1 MKVAISTTRP
11 FHAPMLANALIS
23 QQADV
28 TIYSSAPRRFFRRM
42 DASVQ
47 MRLVP
52 SILQTGMHLL
62 RWRLSPNVL
71 HLDSAMYDH
80 STALLLNPGDM
91 FIGWAS
97 SALQS
102 GRKAKK
108 CGATFVLDRACP
120 HVDFQQNILSKEA
133 EKAGAITGTAWQ
145 PEPAWFHERQLA
157 EYHEADF
164 ILAPSEYTRRTFPQE
179 LQSKIIKA
187 PLLGRCRFPDTVSYE
202 RNATFTVGAV
212 GGQALR
218 KGYLYLLQAW
228 KELALPNAKLLIR
241 GDFTGYPVLEELAR
255 SQPSVEIVDYV
266 PDIDDFYRRCDAF
279 VLPSVDDGFGMAL
292 FEAMAHGLP
301 CIATTNCGSS
311 EMLTSGHD
319 SLIVEPFSSEQI
331 ARALLAVYESEEL
344 RQQIARNGRE
354 LIGRMIVDGSSP
366 LYSEAIGQLL
376 RDHEK
381 RCAKDGNLAAMRRQ
395 KISRTSST

>member
-1 MKVAISTTRP
+1 MNVAISTTRP
-11 FHAPMLANALIS
+11 FHAPMLANALV
-23 QQADV
+23 AHNAAV

-42 DASVQ
+42 DPSVR

-62 RWRLSPNVL
+62 HWRLPPNLL
-71 HLDSAMYDH
+71 HLDSALYDR
-80 STALLLNPGDM
+80 STALLLKPGDM
-91 FIGWAS
+91 FIGWAT
-97 SALQS
+97 SALQC
-102 GRKAKK
+102 GRKARRS
-108 CGATFVLDRACP
+108 GAAFVLDRACP
-120 HVDFQQNILSKEA
+120 HVDFQQAVVREEA
-133 EKAGAITGTAWQ
+133 AKAGAITGTAWQ
-145 PEPAWFHERQLA
+145 PEPPWFYERQLA
-157 EYHEADF
+157 EYQEADF
-164 ILAPSEYTRRTFPQE
+164 ILVPSEYSRRTFPSE

-187 PLLGRCRFPDTVSYE
+187 PLLGRCRFPETVSFE

-228 KELALPNAKLLIR
+228 KLLALPNAKLLIR
-241 GDFTGYPVLEELAR
+241 GDFTGYPVLLELAR
-255 SQPSVEIVDYV
+255 SQPNVEIIDYL

-311 EMLTSGHD
+311 ELLTSGHD
-319 SLIVEPFSSEQI
+319 SLIVEPFSAEQI
-331 ARALLAVYESEEL
+331 GRALLAFYESEDL

-354 LIGRMIVDGSSP
+354 TMAAMVIRTSP
-366 LYSEAIGQLL
+366 PAYADAIGAMLQSV
-376 RDHEK
+376 
-381 RCAKDGNLAAMRRQ
+381 GAARGEAFAVAS
-395 KISRTSST
+395 SRLD